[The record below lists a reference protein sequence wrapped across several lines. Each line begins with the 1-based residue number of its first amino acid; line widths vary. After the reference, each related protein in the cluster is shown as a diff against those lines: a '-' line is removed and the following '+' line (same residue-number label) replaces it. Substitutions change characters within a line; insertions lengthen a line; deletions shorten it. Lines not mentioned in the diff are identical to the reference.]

1 MTRREGDVVVFEA
14 TAPESCEHCKQVRE
28 LRPYGPNG
36 ESICFECGMLD
47 EATTEKMFTK
57 MILGPQ
63 DS

>member
-1 MTRREGDVVVFEA
+1 VTKRIGETVVIEVEPD
-14 TAPESCEHCKQVRE
+14 APCAFCKQVRE

-47 EATTEKMFTK
+47 EPTTKAQMAKMLF
-57 MILGPQ
+57 GEV